1 MNCIPKI
8 AQEWL
13 IEKKS
18 GNPEVDSREG
28 LETLGFFIQ
37 GETPLFY
44 KVSPPEGFTKS
55 TDGYWTSIF
64 DATEKR
70 VIMQFYS
77 EDWGAEGF
85 MNFQ

>member
-1 MNCIPKI
+1 MHCIPEI

-13 IEKKS
+13 VEKKS
-18 GNPEVDSREG
+18 GMPEVDSRDG
-28 LETLGFFIQ
+28 LEALGFVIQ

-64 DATEKR
+64 DATDKR